1 MKNREAIEIL
11 VDCGI
16 KELNFYVN
24 SAGHNPLT
32 YAASI
37 GLFEFVDY
45 LS

>member
-1 MKNREAIEIL
+1 MKSMEAIEVL
-11 VDCGI
+11 ADCGI
-16 KELNFYVN
+16 KEMNFYVN

-37 GLFEFVDY
+37 GLFEVVDY